1 MLISFCVKTSSLA
14 VILLAVATAAAGPH
28 DGNGLLAEINYP
40 EGQARLPDATSG
52 QLRRIAAWAD
62 DNFDGFVVID
72 GHADRSGPDAGN
84 TKLALRRA
92 RIVRDQLLA
101 LGVDPNQ
108 LTISAF
114 GSENRP
120 RARVAVWGTREQ
132 SIGQRKSEK
141 TEKVHARPTPARTR
155 HR

>member
-1 MLISFCVKTSSLA
+1 MLCLVL
-14 VILLAVATAAAGPH
+14 ATAAVGAAPT
-28 DGNGLLAEINYP
+28 DSNGLLAEINYP
-40 EGQARLPDATSG
+40 EGQARLPEATSG

-84 TKLALRRA
+84 TKLALKRA

-132 SIGQRKSEK
+132 SIGQRKTAK
-141 TEKVHARPTPARTR
+141 TEKVHARPSPAQVRR
-155 HR
+155 R

>member
-1 MLISFCVKTSSLA
+1 MKKLAFICLIA
-14 VILLAVATAAAGPH
+14 ATAYAGPR

-40 EGQARLPDATSG
+40 EGQARLPEATSG

-62 DNFDGFVVID
+62 DNFDGYVVID
-72 GHADRSGPDAGN
+72 GHADRSGPEAGN

-101 LGVDPNQ
+101 LGVDPSQ

-120 RARVAVWGTREQ
+120 KARVAVWGTREQ
-132 SIGQRKSEK
+132 SIGQRKTEK
-141 TEKVHARPTPARTR
+141 NEKVHARPSPAGVRR
-155 HR
+155 R

>member
-1 MLISFCVKTSSLA
+1 MKSLA
-14 VILLAVATAAAGPH
+14 FICLVAATAVAQPR

-62 DNFDGFVVID
+62 DNFDGYVVID
-72 GHADRSGPDAGN
+72 GHADRTGPDAGN

-108 LTISAF
+108 LTITAF

-120 RARVAVWGTREQ
+120 KARVAVWGTREQ
-132 SIGQRKSEK
+132 SIGQRKTKK
-141 TEKVHARPTPARTR
+141 TEKVHARPSPAGTR
-155 HR
+155 RR

>member
-1 MLISFCVKTSSLA
+1 VRSTSLA
-14 VILLAVATAAAGPH
+14 FVCLVVATAAAEPR
-28 DGNGLLAEINYP
+28 DKSNGLLAEINYP
-40 EGQARLPDATSG
+40 EGQARLPEATSG

-62 DNFDGFVVID
+62 DNFDGYVVID

-84 TKLALRRA
+84 TKLALKRA

-120 RARVAVWGTREQ
+120 KARVAVWGTREQ

-141 TEKVHARPTPARTR
+141 SEKVHARPSPAGVRR
-155 HR
+155 R

>member
-1 MLISFCVKTSSLA
+1 MKWLA
-14 VILLAVATAAAGPH
+14 ILCAVGATAAAQPH
-28 DGNGLLAEINYP
+28 DDSGLLAEINYP

-72 GHADRSGPDAGN
+72 GHADKSGPDAGN
-84 TKLALRRA
+84 TKLALKRA

-120 RARVAVWGTREQ
+120 KARVAVWGTREQ
-132 SIGQRKSEK
+132 SIGERKTAK
-141 TEKVHARPTPARTR
+141 KDQKVYARPSPAGQRR
-155 HR
+155 R

>member
-1 MLISFCVKTSSLA
+1 MKWLVFICA
-14 VILLAVATAAAGPH
+14 VVGTAAAGPH
-28 DGNGLLAEINYP
+28 DDSGLLAEINYP

-72 GHADRSGPDAGN
+72 GHADKSGPDAGN
-84 TKLALRRA
+84 TKLALKRA

-120 RARVAVWGTREQ
+120 KARVAVWGTREQ
-132 SIGQRKSEK
+132 SIGQHK
-141 TEKVHARPTPARTR
+141 TEKKKQQKVYARPSPNGQ
-155 HR
+155 HRR